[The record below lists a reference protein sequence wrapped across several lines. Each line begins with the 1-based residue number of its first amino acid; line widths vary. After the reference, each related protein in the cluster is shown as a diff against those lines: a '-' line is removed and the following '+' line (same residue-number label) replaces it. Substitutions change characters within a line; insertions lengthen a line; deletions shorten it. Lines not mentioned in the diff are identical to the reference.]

1 MLSNVSLHNTRN
13 SSFRLRLW
21 FSDDGFDLLT
31 SPFSFCFP
39 LCDEECWEGTVT
51 HLLNTL
57 PWPKRRWE
65 VWPAGSRRRPGSGWS
80 ALESVTL
87 NKQSIDQSIHLHHDG
102 STKPPPPPTRIWNE
116 PDVNFSA
123 ARGEGYTLR
132 FNSSLKYCLFIWA
145 CFVLGFFFGF
155 LTVKNLVVNRLSHI
169 SVQRGSG
176 EERKSIKSNTAFIY
190 FYSP

>member
-102 STKPPPPPTRIWNE
+102 STKPPPPHPNLKRTRRELRCSSW
-116 PDVNFSA
+116 
-123 ARGEGYTLR
+123 RTLHAS
-132 FNSSLKYCLFIWA
+132 FQLFIKILSFHLSVF
-145 CFVLGFFFGF
+145 CVGVFFGF